1 MDVWLV
7 TASGVE
13 PRPVEELPALLEG
26 GDGIVWVDIPSWDEQ
41 AERVLLDVFG
51 FHPLAVKD
59 AGERNRVPK
68 LHAYSDHVFVV
79 LHSPERASRGHV
91 HYIELD
97 QFIGRHYLVTV
108 HGPNNPA
115 VHPDV
120 ALRQTREA
128 LHRIETG
135 RLRPATPFELSHAI
149 VSSLTRVQEEL
160 VETLTKD
167 VWQLEQ
173 RVTAGH
179 VSDPEEFLTELF
191 QTRHGL
197 LAVRTMATLG
207 DATYD
212 SMTHLS
218 GVSATGHRMVADNA
232 RQFDLVRN
240 TADGELGYLHGV
252 IEFYQTT
259 LIVKSTLVGQRQNE
273 EMQRMTHASYTQNED
288 VKKISA
294 WAAIFFAPSLIGTV
308 YGMNFEHMPEL
319 GWTLGYPLAL
329 MAMALAAVVL
339 YAVFKRIKWL

>member
-1 MDVWLV
+1 MDVYLV

-13 PRPVEELPALLEG
+13 SRSVDELPALLER
-26 GDGIVWVDIPSWDEQ
+26 GDGIVWVDIPGCDDE
-41 AERVLLDVFG
+41 AERVLLDVFK

-59 AGERNRVPK
+59 ACERNRVPK

-79 LHSPERASRGHV
+79 LHTPELGRRGHV

-115 VHPDV
+115 VDPDV
-120 ALRQTREA
+120 GLRQTREA
-128 LHRIETG
+128 LQRIEAG

-149 VSSLTRVQEEL
+149 VSAMTRVQDEF
-160 VETLTKD
+160 VETMTKD

-173 RVTAGH
+173 RVTGGD
-179 VSDPEEFLTELF
+179 VSDPEVFLTELF

-197 LAVRTMATLG
+197 LAVRTMAALG
-207 DATYD
+207 DAIYD

-218 GVSATGHRMVADNA
+218 GMSLTGRRMVADNA
-232 RQFDLVRN
+232 RQFDLVRS

-273 EMQRMTHASYTQNED
+273 EMQRISQASYVQNED

-329 MAMALAAVVL
+329 LVMVLTSVVL
-339 YAVFKRIKWL
+339 YVLFKRIKWL

>member
-1 MDVWLV
+1 MDVFLV

-13 PRPVEELPALLEG
+13 SRSVDELPALLER
-26 GDGIVWVDIPSWDEQ
+26 GDGIVWVDIPGCDDE
-41 AERVLLDVFG
+41 AERVLLDVFK

-59 AGERNRVPK
+59 ACERNRVPK

-79 LHSPERASRGHV
+79 LHTPELGRRGHV

-97 QFIGRHYLVTV
+97 QFIGRHYRVTV

-115 VHPDV
+115 VDPDV
-120 ALRQTREA
+120 GLRQTREA
-128 LHRIETG
+128 LQRIEAG

-149 VSSLTRVQEEL
+149 VSAMTRVQDEF
-160 VETLTKD
+160 VETMTKD

-173 RVTAGH
+173 RVTGGD
-179 VSDPEEFLTELF
+179 VSDPEVFLTELF

-197 LAVRTMATLG
+197 LAVRTMAALG
-207 DATYD
+207 DAIYD

-218 GVSATGHRMVADNA
+218 GMSLTGRRMVADNA
-232 RQFDLVRN
+232 RQFDLVRS

-273 EMQRMTHASYTQNED
+273 EMQRISQASY
-288 VKKISA
+288 V
-294 WAAIFFAPSLIGTV
+294 
-308 YGMNFEHMPEL
+308 
-319 GWTLGYPLAL
+319 
-329 MAMALAAVVL
+329 
-339 YAVFKRIKWL
+339 

>member
-1 MDVWLV
+1 MDVLLV

-13 PRPVEELPALLEG
+13 SKSVDELPALLKS
-26 GDGIVWVDIPSWDEQ
+26 GDGIVWVDIPSVDDE
-41 AERVLLDVFG
+41 AERILSDIFK

-59 AGERNRVPK
+59 AVERNRVPK
-68 LHAYSDHVFVV
+68 LHAYSDHVFVA
-79 LHSPERASRGHV
+79 LHTPELGQRGHV

-97 QFIGRHYLVTV
+97 QFIGRRYLVTV
-108 HGPNNPA
+108 HGPINPA

-120 ALRQTREA
+120 PLRQTREA
-128 LHRIETG
+128 LTRIEAG

-149 VSSLTRVQEEL
+149 VSAMTRGQDDFVENLTR
-160 VETLTKD
+160 D
-167 VWQLEQ
+167 VWHLEQ
-173 RVTAGH
+173 QVTGGD

-197 LAVRTMATLG
+197 LAVRTMAALG
-207 DATYD
+207 DAIYD

-218 GVSATGHRMVADNA
+218 GITSDERRMVADNA

-240 TADGELGYLHGV
+240 TADGELSYLHGV

-259 LIVKSTLVGQRQNE
+259 LIVKSTLVGQRQNDE
-273 EMQRMTHASYTQNED
+273 IQRMSEASYSQNED
-288 VKKISA
+288 VKRISA
-294 WAAIFFAPSLIGTV
+294 WAAIFFAPTLIGTI

-329 MAMALAAVVL
+329 LVMVLSSIALYV
-339 YAVFKRIKWL
+339 VFKRNKWL